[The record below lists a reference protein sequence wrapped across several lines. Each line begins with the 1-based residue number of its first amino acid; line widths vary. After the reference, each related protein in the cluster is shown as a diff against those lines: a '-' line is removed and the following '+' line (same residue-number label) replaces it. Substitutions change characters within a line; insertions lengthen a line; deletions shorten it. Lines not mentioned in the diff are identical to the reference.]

1 LIPLDKVKEE
11 EEEEEE
17 TVLSFSWFMIVKMI
31 EIAISYYNL

>member
-1 LIPLDKVKEE
+1 LIPLDKVK
-11 EEEEEE
+11 EEEEE